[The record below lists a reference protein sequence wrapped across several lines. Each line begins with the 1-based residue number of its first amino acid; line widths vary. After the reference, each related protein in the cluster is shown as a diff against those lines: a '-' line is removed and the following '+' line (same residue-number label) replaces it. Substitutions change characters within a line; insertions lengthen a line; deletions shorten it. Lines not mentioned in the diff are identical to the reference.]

1 MGKYFIQYDPVTP
14 PKLTK
19 RLWQTTSPRI
29 QTFFRSSLLY
39 TQMFF
44 GVEISDDRK
53 YVCVRRLMAGLKQTK
68 KKQKDIKTG
77 VKGWSFIGCEGRGH
91 FAGGHFQISE
101 RYVWFILI
109 NFMKIVQS
117 SNELDLKLNVK
128 AVNSKHR
135 TYKHDYE

>member
-53 YVCVRRLMAGLKQTK
+53 YVCVRRLMAGLTQTK
-68 KKQKDIKTG
+68 KKNKKTLRRVLRAGRLLAVRGGGILLG
-77 VKGWSFIGCEGRGH
+77 VIFKLLIGLGGSF
-91 FAGGHFQISE
+91 SD
-101 RYVWFILI
+101 
-109 NFMKIVQS
+109 K
-117 SNELDLKLNVK
+117 
-128 AVNSKHR
+128 
-135 TYKHDYE
+135 